1 MSLWMCRPAAFRK
14 DCCMRRDLLSS
25 SKDSVPVT
33 PQGMDGDVPSGQFNH
48 TNEQVNS
55 PLASIHI
62 LAQSITPVKMFLN
75 HYQFVALLRMKD
87 YLARL
92 AGDLSKDVQS
102 LGHSE
107 ESRTDSPSVCLSV
120 LMEAIELTLLLP
132 PAAYEPE
139 AQSQEDTDTPS
150 LTDSDL
156 SPSHHAGEPGLLED
170 SGLGRNGETADHED
184 DEEQEGSVEEACEAL
199 EEGVGGQ
206 RQQQALVSAQSPQL
220 SPGNSTVL
228 SRQGSTFS
236 LEGELSSAL
245 NATKGVTKDALSAS
259 LDLTKGALSITKDAF
274 SILSRG
280 SAMTKLFTPQNK

>member
-1 MSLWMCRPAAFRK
+1 MSLWMCRPATFRK
-14 DCCMRRDLLSS
+14 D
-25 SKDSVPVT
+25 SVSVT
-33 PQGMDGDVPSGQFNH
+33 PQGQFDQADG
-48 TNEQVNS
+48 QVNS
-55 PLASIHI
+55 PPASIHI
-62 LAQSITPVKMFLN
+62 LAQSITPVKMCLN

-92 AGDLSKDVQS
+92 AGDLSKDVHTS
-102 LGHSE
+102 GHSE

-120 LMEAIELTLLLP
+120 LMEAIELALLLP
-132 PAAYEPE
+132 PAACEPE
-139 AQSQEDTDTPS
+139 EEARSPEDTDTPS

-156 SPSHHAGEPGLLED
+156 SPSHHAGE
-170 SGLGRNGETADHED
+170 TADQED

-199 EEGVGGQ
+199 EEGVDGQ
-206 RQQQALVSAQSPQL
+206 TQQQAQASAQSPPL
-220 SPGNSTVL
+220 SPGNSTAL